1 MESGAKVG
9 GSNGRERDK
18 SGVGCTLC
26 GKVKRDGE
34 SIQLV
39 AVLVFHGLCIRRTFC
54 DCGLPIGHCSPAIF
68 PCSRPNS
75 ACIDSVSLVYAAK
88 GKYPRTLLL
97 TLATAWVLVV
107 SSFVYHRQIRTT
119 VRWAM
124 WSGQYK
130 NTLARQSSLSGE
142 LKHMDWDG
150 WGWAGMDTTVYLV
163 FDPTDSLSMSASS
176 YQPRKSSGLPCS
188 VADVTRLER
197 DWYAV
202 TFYTDREWNTCR

>member
-1 MESGAKVG
+1 MASRFNWWLFSCFTMFVFA
-9 GSNGRERDK
+9 GSFAIAVCQSD
-18 SGVGCTLC
+18 TALLLYF
-26 GKVKRDGE
+26 
-34 SIQLV
+34 LV
-39 AVLVFHGLCIRRTFC
+39 AGPTLLVLT
-54 DCGLPIGHCSPAIF
+54 P
-68 PCSRPNS
+68 
-75 ACIDSVSLVYAAK
+75 VSLVYAAM

-130 NTLARQSSLSGE
+130 NTLARQPSLSGG
-142 LKHMDWDG
+142 LKHMEWDG

-163 FDPTDSLSMSASS
+163 FDPSDSLSMSASS
-176 YQPRKSSGLPCS
+176 YQPRKSSRLPCA

-202 TFYTDREWNTCR
+202 TFYTDSEWSTCR